1 MTCENITGMKIQ
13 NRKFMLIWMKT
24 QCRQGAIPLRVLR
37 AGVLLIEIKTI
48 LFSLTFHRP
57 NPLICFQ
64 YLLEINPFV
73 HIFFR
78 SDNTI
83 TNQRWSFGNLVA
95 GQIHSLTIHSPTSNN
110 SIEILCSHACEPP
123 RTPPITFT
131 REKKDC
137 SLGLKWANDLYFIG
151 RIRT

>member
-1 MTCENITGMKIQ
+1 MKIQ

-37 AGVLLIEIKTI
+37 AGLLLIEIKTI

-83 TNQRWSFGNLVA
+83 TNQGWSFGNLVA
-95 GQIHSLTIHSPTSNN
+95 GQIHFLDHS
-110 SIEILCSHACEPP
+110 ILRRVTTLSRFCVAARVNHRALHQSRSHVKRGTAP
-123 RTPPITFT
+123 
-131 REKKDC
+131 
-137 SLGLKWANDLYFIG
+137 
-151 RIRT
+151 